1 MSVGTRAA
9 DAAFDLDEV
18 DPVRAVALGGVGLL
32 VAAYGSVF
40 YRFIDVTGDPTGFL
54 VLSAL
59 ALGAA
64 TALSRSLRLRWA
76 AVVAV
81 GLLAGGLTL
90 YIFSLPRQPPLV
102 PLVTDAIALMTG
114 RSLLQVTNV
123 DLWVLGVSP
132 GPLFLTWYLAM
143 RRRYVG
149 SVVAGGATLGFLVL
163 TGDAAN
169 VTTLLGVVGAIAAVA
184 VGDMDRRGDS
194 LKAAEPLAVLLA
206 ALIVL
211 SAVAPVVPAGPSR
224 TADTWSSFQT
234 GGPGAGGTVEANL
247 VRADSQLGVAGNLSL
262 SPAVRFRVESDAESY
277 WRIGSYDRYTGDG
290 WVRTG
295 SSHSYSGR
303 LRGPAGQS
311 RTVRQTVTAID
322 EIGVLPAAWKPVE
335 VDGSVAERTRVTDLD
350 GLALDGTLA
359 SGERYSV
366 TSRVPVASARD
377 LRSAGT
383 DYPSAVAERY
393 TRLPSST
400 PDRVGERTAR
410 ITARA
415 DNPYATARV
424 VERWLENNK
433 NYSLDVQRPRGN
445 VADEFLFEMDAGYC
459 TYFATTMVTMLR
471 SQDIPARM
479 AVGYT
484 PGERVAED
492 EWVVRGY
499 NAHAWVEVFF
509 PDVGWVR
516 FDPTPAGPRLSAEQG
531 ELAEARAN
539 NRTDVDTNETGDG
552 EWTPTPTATPA
563 PLTPR
568 AEQPAQEAPGEVT
581 VPDRI
586 TRPGGG
592 PSEDVN
598 VSGPTITSPP
608 TNPPGGEAGD
618 GGGDDEGA
626 TGPFGGRPPTRAEA
640 ALSVIVLVGAVV
652 ALRRTGVTGRVYRAV
667 WLRYQPTSDPE
678 TDAERAFER
687 LEYVLAERH
696 RPRRPEETP
705 RQYLAAIGA
714 DERAAQVA
722 AVRERAKYAGRVTRE
737 EADRAVDIVDEM
749 VGWRGA

>member
-1 MSVGTRAA
+1 VSVGTRA
-9 DAAFDLDEV
+9 DAAFDLDGV

-32 VAAYGSVF
+32 TAAYGSVF

-59 ALGAA
+59 ALAAA

-76 AVVAV
+76 TVVAV

-102 PLVTDAIALMTG
+102 PLLTDAIALMTG

-132 GPLFLTWYLAM
+132 GPLFLTWYLAV

-149 SVVAGGATLGFLVL
+149 GVVAGGATLGFLVL
-163 TGDAAN
+163 TGDASN
-169 VTTLLGVVGAIAAVA
+169 VTTLLGVVGGIVAVA

-262 SPAVRFRVESDAESY
+262 SPEVRFRVESDTESY

-295 SSHSYSGR
+295 STRSYSGR
-303 LRGPAGQS
+303 LGGPPGQS
-311 RTVRQTVTAID
+311 RAVRQTVTAID

-335 VDGSVAERTRVTDLD
+335 LDGAATNDARVTDLD
-350 GLALDGTLA
+350 GLELDGTLE
-359 SGERYSV
+359 SGESYTV
-366 TSRVPVASARD
+366 TSRAPVASARD

-400 PDRVGERTAR
+400 PDRVGERTGR

-424 VERWLENNK
+424 VERWLENNR
-433 NYSLDVQRPRGN
+433 NYSLDVQRPRKN
-445 VADEFLFEMDAGYC
+445 VADAFLFEMDAGYC

-471 SQDIPARM
+471 TQDIPARM

-499 NAHAWVEVFF
+499 NAHAWVEVYF

-516 FDPTPAGPRLSAEQG
+516 FDPTPAGPRVSAEQG

-539 NRTDVDTNETGDG
+539 NRTDVDTNGTGGG

-581 VPDRI
+581 VPGRI

-592 PSEDVN
+592 PSGN
-598 VSGPTITSPP
+598 ATVSGRAITRPL
-608 TNPPGGEAGD
+608 TNVAATGGGD

-652 ALRRTGVTGRVYRAV
+652 ALRRSGVTGRVYRAV

-737 EADRAVDIVDEM
+737 EADRAVDIVDDI

>member
-1 MSVGTRAA
+1 VSAETRAA
-9 DAAFDLDEV
+9 DVALDLDEI

-32 VAAYGSVF
+32 IAAYGSVF
-40 YRFIDVTGDPTGFL
+40 YRFIDVTGEPLAFL
-54 VLSAL
+54 VLSA
-59 ALGAA
+59 ATLGAA
-64 TALSRSLRLRWA
+64 TLLAGSLRLRWA
-76 AVVAV
+76 AVVAL

-102 PLVTDAIALMTG
+102 PLLTDAIALMTG

-132 GPLFLTWYLAM
+132 GPLFLTWFLAM

-149 SVVAGGATLGFLVL
+149 SVLAGGATLGFLVL
-163 TGDAAN
+163 TGDAVN
-169 VTTLLGVVGAIAAVA
+169 VTTLLGVVGGIVAVA

-234 GGPGAGGTVEANL
+234 GGPGGGTVEANL
-247 VRADSQLGVAGNLSL
+247 VEADSQLGIAGNLSL
-262 SPAVRFRVESDAESY
+262 SPEVRFRVESDAESY

-290 WVRTG
+290 WIRTG
-295 SSHSYSGR
+295 STRSYNGR
-303 LRGPAGQS
+303 IRGPPGQS

-322 EIGVLPAAWKPVE
+322 EISVLPAAWKPVSIE
-335 VDGSVAERTRVTDLD
+335 SQVADRTRVTDLD
-350 GLALDGTLA
+350 GLGLDGSLE

-366 TSRVPVASARD
+366 TSRVPVASASD
-377 LRSAGT
+377 LRSAGA
-383 DYPSAVAERY
+383 DYPADVAERY

-400 PDRVGERTAR
+400 PDRVSERTAR

-415 DNPYATARV
+415 DTPYATARV

-433 NYSLDVQRPRGN
+433 NYSLDVRRPREN
-445 VADEFLFEMDAGYC
+445 VADTFLFEMDTGYC

-499 NAHAWVEVFF
+499 NAHAWVEVYF
-509 PDVGWVR
+509 PEVGWVR
-516 FDPTPAGPRLSAEQG
+516 FDPTPASPREAVEQG
-531 ELAEARAN
+531 ELADAREN
-539 NRTDVDTNETGDG
+539 NRTDVDTNDTGSG

-568 AEQPAQEAPGEVT
+568 AQQPAQEAPGQVT

-592 PSEDVN
+592 PVGNAN
-598 VSGPTITSPP
+598 VSNVTVTRPP
-608 TNPPGGEAGD
+608 TNAGGS
-618 GGGDDEGA
+618 GGGDGERDDEA
-626 TGPFGGRPPTRAEA
+626 AGPLGGRPPTRAEA

-652 ALRRTGVTGRVYRAV
+652 ALRRTGVTGRAYRAV
-667 WLRYQPTSDPE
+667 WLRYQPSKDPV

-737 EADRAVDIVDEM
+737 EADQAVDIVDEM

>member
-1 MSVGTRAA
+1 MSTETRAA
-9 DAAFDLDEV
+9 DAALDLEGL
-18 DPVRAVALGGVGLL
+18 DPVRAVAMGGIGLL
-32 VAAYGSVF
+32 IAAYGSVF
-40 YRFIDVTGDPTGFL
+40 YHFIDVTGEP
-54 VLSAL
+54 L
-59 ALGAA
+59 AFVVVGAATLGAA
-64 TALSRSLRLRWA
+64 TLLARSLRLRWA
-76 AVVAV
+76 TVVAL
-81 GLLAGGLTL
+81 GLLAAGLGL
-90 YIFSLPRQPPLV
+90 YIVSLPRQPPLV
-102 PLVTDAIALMTG
+102 PLVTDAVALMTG

-123 DLWVLGVSP
+123 DLWVLGVAP
-132 GPLFLTWYLAM
+132 GPLFLTWYLAV
-143 RRRYVG
+143 RRHYVG
-149 SVVAGGATLGFLVL
+149 GVLAGGATLGFLVL
-163 TGDAAN
+163 TGDASN
-169 VTTLLGVVGAIAAVA
+169 VTTLVGVVGAIVAVA

-194 LKAAEPLAVLLA
+194 LAAAEPLAVLLA

-234 GGPGAGGTVEANL
+234 GGPAAGGTVEANL
-247 VRADSQLGVAGNLSL
+247 VEADSQIGIAGNLSL
-262 SPAVRFRVESDAESY
+262 SPEVRFRVESGAESY
-277 WRIGSYDRYTGDG
+277 WQIGSYDRYTGDG
-290 WVRTG
+290 WIRTG
-295 SSHSYSGR
+295 SSYEYSGR
-303 LRGPAGQS
+303 LSGPPGQS
-311 RTVRQTVTAID
+311 RAVSQTYTAID
-322 EIGVLPAAWKPVE
+322 EISVLPAAWKPV
-335 VDGSVAERTRVTDLD
+335 SVESQIADRTLVTDLD
-350 GLALDGTLA
+350 GLDLEGSLK
-359 SGERYSV
+359 SGDQYRV

-433 NYSLDVQRPRGN
+433 NYSLDVRRPRGN

-459 TYFATTMVTMLR
+459 TYFATTMVVMLR

-499 NAHAWVEVFF
+499 DAHAWVEVFF
-509 PDVGWVR
+509 PEVGWVR
-516 FDPTPAGPRLSAEQG
+516 FDPTPTGPRETAEQG
-531 ELAEARAN
+531 ELADAREN
-539 NRTDVDTNETGDG
+539 NRTDVDTNDTGSG

-568 AEQPAQEAPGEVT
+568 AEQPVQEAPGEIT

-592 PSEDVN
+592 PTGN
-598 VSGPTITSPP
+598 VTPSNLTITRPP
-608 TNPPGGEAGD
+608 TNAP
-618 GGGDDEGA
+618 GGGDGESDDGA
-626 TGPFGGRPPTRAEA
+626 AGPFGGRPPTRAEA
-640 ALSVIVLVGAVV
+640 TLATIVLIGAVV

-667 WLRYQPTSDPE
+667 WLRYQPTRDPV

-737 EADRAVDIVDEM
+737 EADEAVDLVDDM

>member
-1 MSVGTRAA
+1 MSTETRAA
-9 DAAFDLDEV
+9 DAALDLEGV
-18 DPVRAVALGGVGLL
+18 DPVRAVALGGIGLL
-32 VAAYGSVF
+32 IAAYGSVF
-40 YRFIDVTGDPTGFL
+40 YHFIDVTGEPLAFL
-54 VLSAL
+54 V
-59 ALGAA
+59 LGAA
-64 TALSRSLRLRWA
+64 TLGAATLLARSLRLRWA

-81 GLLAGGLTL
+81 GLLVIGLGL
-90 YIFSLPRQPPLV
+90 YIVSLPRQPPLV
-102 PLVTDAIALMTG
+102 PLITDAVALMTG

-123 DLWVLGVSP
+123 DLWVLGVAP
-132 GPLFLTWYLAM
+132 GPLFLTWYLAV

-149 SVVAGGATLGFLVL
+149 GVAAGGATLGFLVL
-163 TGDAAN
+163 TGDASN
-169 VTTLLGVVGAIAAVA
+169 VTTLVGVVGGIVAVA

-194 LKAAEPLAVLLA
+194 LRAAEPLAVLLA

-234 GGPGAGGTVEANL
+234 GGPGGSVEANL
-247 VRADSQLGVAGNLSL
+247 VEADSQLGIAGNLSL
-262 SPAVRFRVESDAESY
+262 SPEVRFRVESDAESY
-277 WRIGSYDRYTGDG
+277 WKVGSYDRYTGDG
-290 WVRTG
+290 WIRTG
-295 SSHSYSGR
+295 SSYSYSGR
-303 LRGPAGQS
+303 IQGPPGQS
-311 RTVRQTVTAID
+311 RAVGQTVTAID
-322 EIGVLPAAWKPVE
+322 EISVLPAAWKPVDI
-335 VDGSVAERTRVTDLD
+335 DGSVSDRARVTDLD
-350 GLALDGTLA
+350 GLELDGSLA
-359 SGERYSV
+359 RGERYSV

-383 DYPSAVAERY
+383 DYPSAVAERF

-400 PDRVGERTAR
+400 PDRVAERTAR

-415 DNPYATARV
+415 DSPYATARV

-433 NYSLDVQRPRGN
+433 NYSLDVERPRGN
-445 VADEFLFEMDAGYC
+445 TADEFLFERNAGYC

-471 SQDIPARM
+471 TQDIPARM

-499 NAHAWVEVFF
+499 DAHAWVEVYF

-516 FDPTPAGPRLSAEQG
+516 FDPTPAGPREAAEQG
-531 ELAEARAN
+531 ELADARAN
-539 NRTDVDTNETGDG
+539 NRTDIDTNDTGSA

-568 AEQPAQEAPGEVT
+568 AEQPVQDAPGRVT

-592 PSEDVN
+592 PTGN
-598 VSGPTITSPP
+598 VTAANVTITSPP
-608 TNPPGGEAGD
+608 TNAPS
-618 GGGDDEGA
+618 GGDADEGDDGA
-626 TGPFGGRPPTRAEA
+626 AGPFGGRPPTRAEA
-640 ALSVIVLVGAVV
+640 TLATIVLVGAVV
-652 ALRRTGVTGRVYRAV
+652 ALRRTGVTGRLYRAV
-667 WLRYQPTSDPE
+667 WLRYQPTKDPE
-678 TDAERAFER
+678 TDAERAFDR

-705 RQYLAAIGA
+705 RQYLASIGA

-737 EADRAVDIVDEM
+737 EADEAVDLVDDI